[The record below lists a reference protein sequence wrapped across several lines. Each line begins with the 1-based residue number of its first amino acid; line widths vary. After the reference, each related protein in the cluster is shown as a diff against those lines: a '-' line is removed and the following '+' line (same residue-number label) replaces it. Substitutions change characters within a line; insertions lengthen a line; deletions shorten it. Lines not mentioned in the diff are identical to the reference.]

1 MSVVV
6 GVVLREIKDK
16 IYADMGSNK
25 RFNLKLSDKIIL
37 ETEHGVETGMVCENM
52 RSTLQDENPAGR
64 VLRKVT
70 EQDERILDENKRMS
84 LKARSVVL
92 RKVVAH
98 KLDMKLTCVKYI
110 FDRSKLF
117 VYYTSETRVDFREL
131 IKDLGYTLK
140 TRIQMVQIG
149 VRDEAK
155 IFGGLGIC
163 GRILC
168 CRNFLNDFNPVT
180 IDMTKEQDLSLNTVK
195 LSGLCDRLMCCI
207 AYENDAYKDIKER
220 LPRIGTDVWTPE
232 GRAKL
237 VAIDCIKEKVT
248 VDFGDKTFKMFAVKQ
263 IKNLVD

>member
-1 MSVVV
+1 MPVVV
-6 GVVLREIKDK
+6 GVILREIRDK
-16 IYADMGSNK
+16 IYADVGNSK

-37 ETEHGVETGMVCENM
+37 ETEHGIEAGIVYENM
-52 RSTLQDENPAGR
+52 KDMLQGENPIGR
-64 VLRKVT
+64 VLRKMT
-70 EQDERILDENKRMS
+70 DQDEKILAENERIN
-84 LKARSVVL
+84 LKAKSVVL
-92 RKVVAH
+92 QKVSAH

-117 VYYTSETRVDFREL
+117 VYYTSKTRVDFREL

-155 IFGGLGIC
+155 IFGGIGIC

-168 CRNFLNDFNPVT
+168 CRNFLSDFNPVT
-180 IDMTKEQDLSLNTVK
+180 IDMTKEQDLSLNTAK

-207 AYENDAYKDIKER
+207 AYESDVYKDMKKG
-220 LPRIGTDVWTPE
+220 LPKMGADVWTPE

-237 VAIDCIKEKVT
+237 VAVDCIKEKVT
-248 VDFGDKTFKMFAVKQ
+248 VDFGDKVFKMFAIKQ